1 MKRQRIVTME
11 DIKNARRAM
20 NPNATVSIDGGPKM
34 PIEISRVDGPLT
46 GIPWLT
52 EAELQSFV
60 GRTKKEMFIHLRHR
74 TREEGKNGIRS
85 SYDAAWEYVEYLKQH
100 PPQDWAYLVTVQDL
114 QGEPLPVQNINDKLI
129 TMLEL
134 SLHAQLAVEAWY
146 AYPFLET
153 ECKEY
158 LGEYFQKKDLAYR
171 FNDRWNRYKTGIPS
185 PHVIEGDIFVCIPP
199 RIRIKWAGV
208 PP

>member
-1 MKRQRIVTME
+1 MKKQRLVTME
-11 DIKNARRAM
+11 DIKNARRVMKPTAM
-20 NPNATVSIDGGPKM
+20 VSIDGGPKM
-34 PIEISRVDGPLT
+34 PIEISRLDGPLT
-46 GIPWLT
+46 GIPLLT

-60 GRTKKEMFIHLRHR
+60 GQTKKEMFRRLRHR
-74 TREEGKNGIRS
+74 TREEGNSGIRS
-85 SYDAAWEYVEYLKQH
+85 SYDAAWEYVEHLEQH
-100 PPQDWAYLVTVQDL
+100 PPQDWAHLVTVQDL
-114 QGEPLPVQNINDKLI
+114 QGEPLLVQNINDKLI

-134 SLHAQLAVEAWY
+134 SLHAQLAVETWD

-185 PHVIEGDIFVCIPP
+185 PHVREGDIFVCVLG
-199 RIRIKWAGV
+199 RIWIKWAGA

>member
-1 MKRQRIVTME
+1 MNNQRLVTME
-11 DIKNARRAM
+11 DIKNARRVM
-20 NPNATVSIDGGPKM
+20 KPTATVSIAGGPKM
-34 PIEISRVDGPLT
+34 PVAISRVDGPLT
-46 GIPWLT
+46 GIPLLT

-60 GRTKKEMFIHLRHR
+60 GQTKKEMFRRLRHR
-74 TREEGKNGIRS
+74 TREEGNNGIRS
-85 SYDAAWEYVEYLKQH
+85 SYDADWEHVEHLKQH
-100 PPQDWAYLVTVQDL
+100 PSQDWSHLVTFQDL
-114 QGEPLPVQNINDKLI
+114 QGEPLRVQNINDKLI

-134 SLHAQLAVEAWY
+134 SLHAQLALETWD

-158 LGEYFQKKDLAYR
+158 LGKYFQEKGLAYR

-185 PHVIEGDIFVCIPP
+185 PHVSAGDIFVCIRP
-199 RIRIKWAGV
+199 RIRIRWAGT